1 MGKINL
7 PPQIIRL
14 VLLTI
19 AIVSSYLVA
28 RYFLTPKSFGE
39 YGWYRGE
46 AIREAQDKDMR
57 YAGRKEC
64 EGCHTDEAA
73 KLAKGEHK
81 GLACEGCHGAGRT
94 HVDKPDVIKPP
105 KLGYSVCVRCHEAIP
120 ARPAWHKQINP
131 KTHYVGQKCAECHL
145 PHHPSEVP

>member
-57 YAGRKEC
+57 YAGR
-64 EGCHTDEAA
+64 
-73 KLAKGEHK
+73 
-81 GLACEGCHGAGRT
+81 
-94 HVDKPDVIKPP
+94 
-105 KLGYSVCVRCHEAIP
+105 
-120 ARPAWHKQINP
+120 
-131 KTHYVGQKCAECHL
+131 
-145 PHHPSEVP
+145 